1 MKKFQVARLETCNS
15 MLPDFI
21 GLELSQL
28 KDAGLYRYLRLVEGS
43 QGPRVKM
50 DGREVI
56 LLCSNNYLG
65 LANHPE
71 VKRAAI
77 EAIER
82 YGLGA
87 GASRLVSGSMGPHKE
102 LEERLAR
109 FKGTEASLVFNS
121 GYHANIGI
129 ISSLVG
135 RGDVIFADK
144 LNHASIVDACIL
156 SRAEVKRYPHCDLNG
171 LERSLKNASR
181 TTNHASRKLIITDG
195 IFSMDGDVAPLKGLS
210 ELAERYGCMLIVD
223 DAHATGVLGANGRGT
238 LEYLG
243 IENPDIIQ
251 MGTLGKALGGFGG
264 FVAGPKALI
273 DYLINK
279 ARPFIYTTA
288 LPPAVSAATI
298 RALEVIEREPSL
310 RKGLWDRVEYFRK
323 GLKDAGLNTMMS
335 ETHIIP
341 ILVGDTDRTME
352 VSRGLLERGVFIQG
366 IRPPTVPEGMS
377 RLRVTLMANH
387 PWDDLEYAMEAIK
400 EVMK

>member
-1 MKKFQVARLETCNS
+1 

-21 GLELSQL
+21 GQELSEI
-28 KDAGLYRYLRLVEGS
+28 KDAGLYRYLHHVEGP
-43 QGPRVKM
+43 QGPRVRM

-87 GASRLVSGSMGPHKE
+87 GASRLISGSMEPHKE
-102 LEERLAR
+102 LEERLAK
-109 FKGTEASLVFNS
+109 FKGTEAALVFNS

-171 LERSLKNASR
+171 LERFLKNALR
-181 TTNHASRKLIITDG
+181 TTYHASRKLIITDG
-195 IFSMDGDVAPLKGLS
+195 VFSMDGDIAPLRELS
-210 ELAERYGCMLIVD
+210 ELAERYGCMLMVD
-223 DAHATGVLGANGRGT
+223 DAHAVGVLGANGRGT

-243 IENPDIIQ
+243 IENPNIVQ
-251 MGTLGKALGGFGG
+251 MGTLGKALGSFGAYVVG
-264 FVAGPKALI
+264 SKKLI

-279 ARPFIYTTA
+279 ARSFIYTTA
-288 LPPAVSAATI
+288 LPPAVCAATI
-298 RALEVIEREPSL
+298 RVLEVIEREPSL
-310 RKGLWDRVEYFRK
+310 RKGLWDRVEYLRK
-323 GLKDAGLNTMMS
+323 GLKASGLNTLMS

-341 ILVGDTDRTME
+341 IFIGDADRTME
-352 VSRGLLERGVFIQG
+352 VSRRLLERGVFIQG
-366 IRPPTVPEGMS
+366 IRPPTVQEGMS

-387 PWDDLEYAMEAIK
+387 PWDDLEYAIEAIK